1 MSTYYASLKTIQMA
15 DLFDSR
21 MERFDIREEQS
32 KDSSPERR
40 VLTDGFNF
48 VWVYGKEGIV
58 QGFTR
63 YAPNGN
69 PAFIFECICKVF
81 DTNIVS
87 EYEPEYWGYESQ
99 EEMDAMFEAV
109 HRKCNEQFYGELV
122 KFIDGQPC
130 DIKPGTI
137 GREQAEI
144 AKKLVAQNPALALTE
159 NRDTL
164 LAQIDDIYKLVHP
177 SVVVKLDE
185 SELDALARR
194 LQTLEELPRLALE
207 VKRNPMNL
215 LDKII
220 NPED

>member
-1 MSTYYASLKTIQMA
+1 MLPTAIQPSSSSASVRCSTRTSCPNTSPSTGDTSRKRKWTRCLK
-15 DLFDSR
+15 LS
-21 MERFDIREEQS
+21 
-32 KDSSPERR
+32 
-40 VLTDGFNF
+40 
-48 VWVYGKEGIV
+48 
-58 QGFTR
+58 
-63 YAPNGN
+63 
-69 PAFIFECICKVF
+69 
-81 DTNIVS
+81 IVS
-87 EYEPEYWGYESQ
+87 ATS
-99 EEMDAMFEAV
+99 
-109 HRKCNEQFYGELV
+109 NSSELV

-220 NPED
+220 DPED